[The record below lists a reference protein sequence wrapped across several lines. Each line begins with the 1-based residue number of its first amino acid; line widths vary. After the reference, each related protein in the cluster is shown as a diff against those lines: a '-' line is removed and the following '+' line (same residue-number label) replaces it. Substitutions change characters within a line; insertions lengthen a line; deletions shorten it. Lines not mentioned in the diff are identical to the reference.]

1 MEKEKVFLESDLPE
15 SRLKDVSGSITL
27 DEQHPRIAPI
37 SSFHCDDV
45 VNFSK
50 NAFLLH
56 HRQTKHA
63 KTIMQVFR
71 VVRKLHVYT
80 SNFESKVMF
89 VHSN

>member
-1 MEKEKVFLESDLPE
+1 MFLESDLPE
-15 SRLKDVSGSITL
+15 SRLKDVSGSIIL
-27 DEQHPRIAPI
+27 DEQHPNIAPI

-56 HRQTKHA
+56 HRQTKHV
-63 KTIMQVFR
+63 KIIMQVFY
-71 VVRKLHVYT
+71 VFHELHVYT
-80 SNFESKVMF
+80 CNFESKLML